1 MYVINYAAE
10 HEQLVRGMEDHVQP
24 GLHPVSAAGRAHNNH
39 WMSLFDIDEAS
50 TGRTDMYYIGLF
62 HLQQIHVTVMFKIRK
77 CPILNG
83 PTLCITMN
91 MNRPDGFKLA
101 SHCAGLAQRGAIV
114 RHHGPAKVGSHVFHH
129 VFHVGNSSQ
138 VVYSRIFP

>member
-62 HLQQIHVTVMFKIRK
+62 HLQQIHFTVMFKIRK

-83 PTLCITMN
+83 TFTNPVYYNEHEQTRRIQTRFALRRACPAWC
-91 MNRPDGFKLA
+91 NRTPSRPCEGWFTCF
-101 SHCAGLAQRGAIV
+101 SPRFSRGEFV
-114 RHHGPAKVGSHVFHH
+114 TSCV
-129 VFHVGNSSQ
+129 
-138 VVYSRIFP
+138 